1 MALSRWC
8 PLVLFLSAFFAMV
21 YSAAAMF
28 FAAEPESFRATSVP
42 SKLILTICSAAS
54 PELVMFGFLLS
65 LVIFVLTDFLN
76 AFRQDTGTDGNI
88 AT

>member
-1 MALSRWC
+1 
-8 PLVLFLSAFFAMV
+8 
-21 YSAAAMF
+21 MF